1 MWLALRVACGVQI
14 GNPRRFSR
22 GGNSGVHRP
31 RNREDVAG
39 SQPAMNTVY
48 PRTSSLAT
56 VSLIFGILAY
66 IFLPGIG
73 ALVAVICGHSA
84 RAEIRRAP
92 PGTIEGD
99 GLALAGLILG
109 WIQIVCGIIALG
121 FLILLALGA
130 IAFAGFR

>member
-1 MWLALRVACGVQI
+1 
-14 GNPRRFSR
+14 
-22 GGNSGVHRP
+22 
-31 RNREDVAG
+31 
-39 SQPAMNTVY
+39 MNTVY
-48 PRTSSLAT
+48 PRTSSLAI

-84 RAEIRRAP
+84 RSEIRRAP
-92 PGTIEGD
+92 PGTVEGD

-109 WIQIVCGIIALG
+109 WIQFICGIIALG